1 MSAIPKTLI
10 AAGIVASI
18 SLNALAADTATDS
31 NTSMRGPMASKQH
44 MGDREAMFKKKQDM
58 TPEQREKLI
67 KKSRDVLKLSKLV
80 IYALHRGEDAA
91 ALVREIEKEKKAM
104 DAIAKHSHK
113 MISEGSYR
121 VALQEYVE
129 ALLYYHFVQEGK
141 LVELDVSAEMY
152 VMGLGDLPGELGRRA
167 VFLAGKGKVD
177 EVLKIKDAVDMMY
190 GELLK
195 FDFRDNEIR
204 RKVDAVKY
212 ELRKLEDLV
221 LDLKLK
227 GR

>member
-1 MSAIPKTLI
+1 M
-10 AAGIVASI
+10 I
-18 SLNALAADTATDS
+18 SFAKLQKEIHDYD
-31 NTSMRGPMASKQH
+31 
-44 MGDREAMFKKKQDM
+44 E
-58 TPEQREKLI
+58 EREKLI

-80 IYALHRGEDAA
+80 IYALHRGEDATL
-91 ALVREIEKEKKAM
+91 LVKEIEKEKKAM
-104 DAIAKHSHK
+104 DGIAKHSHK

-121 VALQEYVE
+121 IALQEYVE
-129 ALLYYHFVQEGK
+129 AMLYYYFIKEGK
-141 LVELDVSAEMY
+141 LVDLEVSAEMY

-177 EVLKIKDAVDMMY
+177 EVLKIKDAVDLMY

-221 LDLKLK
+221 LDLKMK
-227 GR
+227 GK